1 MSEQFHTVGV
11 NLGADAGIDG
21 GKNGGEGRGKDRSYA
36 ITIGRGLLVDSHLW
50 SEIIGSRGVVLVT
63 DDQVGPL
70 YAERLQSALPTL
82 DRFTH
87 ITLPAGEQQKSMASV
102 QQILDAALA
111 DRHERQS
118 LFLALGGGV
127 VGDMTGFAASL
138 FLRGAEFVQIPTTL
152 LAQVD
157 SSVGGKTGVNHPM
170 GKNLIGAF
178 HQPKRVIIDLDTLST
193 LGDREYAAGLA
204 EVIKY
209 GLIRDAAFFQWLVA
223 QVSALQARD
232 IPTLASAIERSC
244 AIKAAVVMEDEQE
257 RGVRAHLNFG
267 HTFGHAIERLQGYG
281 EWLHGEAV
289 AAGMVMAARLSVR
302 RGNLEST
309 VVDQLLSFHQQVGL
323 PVKPPAGLT
332 AADFLDAMASDKKVT
347 AGKIRYILLN
357 QLGEA
362 CVAEDVTLDDIA
374 AVIDA

>member
-209 GLIRDAAFFQWLVA
+209 GLISDAAFFQWLVA

-302 RGNLEST
+302 RGNLESA
-309 VVDQLLSFHQQVGL
+309 VVDQLLSFQQQVGL

>member
-232 IPTLASAIERSC
+232 IPTLSSAIERSC

-302 RGNLEST
+302 RGNLESA
-309 VVDQLLSFHQQVGL
+309 VVDQLLSFQQQVGL

>member
-138 FLRGAEFVQIPTTL
+138 FLRCAEFVQIPTTL

-244 AIKAAVVMEDEQE
+244 AVKAAVVMEDEQE

-302 RGNLEST
+302 RGNLESA
-309 VVDQLLSFHQQVGL
+309 VVDQLLSFQQQVGL

>member
-87 ITLPAGEQQKSMASV
+87 ITLPVGEQQKSMASV

-302 RGNLEST
+302 RGNLESA
-309 VVDQLLSFHQQVGL
+309 VVDQLLSFQQQVGL

>member
-1 MSEQFHTVGV
+1 MSELFHTVDV
-11 NLGADAGIDG
+11 NLGADG
-21 GKNGGEGRGKDRSYA
+21 GHHNGKDRSYPIA
-36 ITIGRGLLVDSHLW
+36 IGKGLLTDSRLW
-50 SEIIGSRGVVLVT
+50 AEVIGSRGVVLVT

-70 YAERLQSALPTL
+70 YAERLLTALPAL
-82 DRFTH
+82 DRLTH
-87 ITLPAGEQQKSMASV
+87 ITLPAGEQHKSMASV
-102 QQILDAALA
+102 QQIVDAALA

-118 LFLALGGGV
+118 LFVALGGGV
-127 VGDMTGFAASL
+127 VGDMTGFAASI
-138 FLRGAEFVQIPTTL
+138 FLRGAAFIQIPTTL

-157 SSVGGKTGVNHPM
+157 SSVGGKTGVNHSM

-178 HQPKRVIIDLDTLST
+178 HQPEHVIIDLDTLST
-193 LGDREYAAGLA
+193 LPDRDYAAGLS

-209 GLIRDAAFFQWLVA
+209 GLIRDAAFFHWLVA
-223 QVSALQARD
+223 QVGVLQARD
-232 IPTLASAIERSC
+232 ITTLASAIERSC

-289 AAGMVMAARLSVR
+289 AAGMVMAARLSER
-302 RGNLEST
+302 RGDLEPG
-309 VVDQLLSFHQQVGL
+309 VVDQLLSFQQQVGL

-332 AADFLDAMASDKKVT
+332 AAGFLDAMASDKKVT

-357 QLGEA
+357 QLGKA
-362 CVAEDVTLDDIA
+362 CVSEDVSLDDIA
-374 AVIDA
+374 SVIDA

>member
-232 IPTLASAIERSC
+232 IPTLSSAIERSC

-302 RGNLEST
+302 RGNLESA
-309 VVDQLLSFHQQVGL
+309 VVDQLLSFQQQVGL

-347 AGKIRYILLN
+347 AGKIRYILLTE
-357 QLGEA
+357 LGKA
-362 CVAEDVTLDDIA
+362 CVTEDVSLEDIA
-374 AVIDA
+374 SVIDA

>member
-1 MSEQFHTVGV
+1 MSEQFHTVDV
-11 NLGADAGIDG
+11 NLGADG
-21 GKNGGEGRGKDRSYA
+21 GSHNGKDRSYPIA
-36 ITIGRGLLVDSHLW
+36 IGTGLLTDSRLW
-50 SEIIGSRGVVLVT
+50 SEVVGSRGVVLVT

-70 YAERLQSALPTL
+70 YAQRLQSALPAL
-82 DRFTH
+82 DRLTL
-87 ITLPAGEQQKSMASV
+87 ITLPAGEQHKSMASV

-118 LFLALGGGV
+118 LFMALGGGV

-138 FLRGAEFVQIPTTL
+138 FLRGADFVQIPTTL

-157 SSVGGKTGVNHPM
+157 SSVGGKTGVNHSM

-178 HQPKRVIIDLDTLST
+178 HQPKHVIIDLDTLST
-193 LGDREYAAGLA
+193 LPDREYAAGLA

-209 GLIRDAAFFQWLVA
+209 GLIRDAAFFHWLVA

-267 HTFGHAIERLQGYG
+267 HTFGHAIERNEGYG

-289 AAGMVMAARLSVR
+289 AAGMVIAARLSER
-302 RGNLEST
+302 RGDLESD
-309 VVDQLLSFHQQVGL
+309 VVDQLLSFQQQVGL
-323 PVKPPAGLT
+323 PVTPPAGLT
-332 AADFLDAMASDKKVT
+332 AAGFLDAMASDKKVT

-357 QLGEA
+357 QLGKA
-362 CVAEDVTLDDIA
+362 CVTEDVSLDDIA
-374 AVIDA
+374 SVIDA

>member
-1 MSEQFHTVGV
+1 MSEQFHTVDV
-11 NLGADAGIDG
+11 NLGADG
-21 GKNGGEGRGKDRSYA
+21 GSHNGKDRSYPIA
-36 ITIGRGLLVDSHLW
+36 IGTGLLTDSRLW
-50 SEIIGSRGVVLVT
+50 SEVIGSRGVVLVT

-70 YAERLQSALPTL
+70 YAQRLQSALPAL
-82 DRFTH
+82 DRLTL
-87 ITLPAGEQQKSMASV
+87 ITLPAGEQHKSMASV

-118 LFLALGGGV
+118 LFMALGGGV

-138 FLRGAEFVQIPTTL
+138 FLRGADFVQIPTTL

-157 SSVGGKTGVNHPM
+157 SSVGGKTGVNHSM

-178 HQPKRVIIDLDTLST
+178 HQPKHVIIDLDTLST
-193 LGDREYAAGLA
+193 LPDREYAAGLA

-209 GLIRDAAFFQWLVA
+209 GLIRDAAFFHWLVA

-267 HTFGHAIERLQGYG
+267 HTFGHAIERLEGYG
-281 EWLHGEAV
+281 AWLHGEAV
-289 AAGMVMAARLSVR
+289 AAGMVMAARLSER
-302 RGNLEST
+302 RGDLESD
-309 VVDQLLSFHQQVGL
+309 VVDQLLSFQQQIGL

-332 AADFLDAMASDKKVT
+332 AVAFLDAMASDKKVT

-357 QLGEA
+357 QLGKA
-362 CVAEDVTLDDIA
+362 CVTEDVSLDDIA
-374 AVIDA
+374 SVIDA

>member
-281 EWLHGEAV
+281 E
-289 AAGMVMAARLSVR
+289 
-302 RGNLEST
+302 
-309 VVDQLLSFHQQVGL
+309 
-323 PVKPPAGLT
+323 
-332 AADFLDAMASDKKVT
+332 
-347 AGKIRYILLN
+347 
-357 QLGEA
+357 
-362 CVAEDVTLDDIA
+362 
-374 AVIDA
+374 

>member
-257 RGVRAHLNFG
+257 RGMRAHLNFG

-302 RGNLEST
+302 RGNLESA
-309 VVDQLLSFHQQVGL
+309 VVDQLLSFQQQVGL